1 VGGDSKAQGFVQ
13 LRRRAEAGGAAREQG
28 SDVLAGDLE
37 FRTVCRPA
45 KSIFGA
51 EIRGEESQTPGHSRP
66 ARGLAEYAMNAKPEF
81 TPGIIHGVQTA
92 GELLAKYAP
101 LQRG

>member
-1 VGGDSKAQGFVQ
+1 
-13 LRRRAEAGGAAREQG
+13 
-28 SDVLAGDLE
+28 
-37 FRTVCRPA
+37 
-45 KSIFGA
+45 
-51 EIRGEESQTPGHSRP
+51 
-66 ARGLAEYAMNAKPEF
+66 MNAKPEF